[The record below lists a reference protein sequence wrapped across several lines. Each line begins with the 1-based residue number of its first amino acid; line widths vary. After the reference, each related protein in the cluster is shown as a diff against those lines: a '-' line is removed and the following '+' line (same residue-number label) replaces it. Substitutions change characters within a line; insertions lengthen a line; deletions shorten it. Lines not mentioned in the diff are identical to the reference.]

1 MGDLMVTESLG
12 LIRLIKRVAVE
23 FNEGL
28 YASADACPADLP
40 EVRVGCQQMPV
51 DLIPLD
57 HA

>member
-1 MGDLMVTESLG
+1 MVTESLG